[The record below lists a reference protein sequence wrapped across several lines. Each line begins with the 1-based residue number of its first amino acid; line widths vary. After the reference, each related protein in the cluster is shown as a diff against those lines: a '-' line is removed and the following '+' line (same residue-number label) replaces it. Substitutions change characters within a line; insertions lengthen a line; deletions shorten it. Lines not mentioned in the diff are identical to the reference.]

1 MWKIDVSREVEKLEC
16 VLRLGE
22 ELARCKEAMAILGR
36 WQFDEML
43 DDASREKA
51 RMLVHE
57 FALKVPQQT
66 NLGCP

>member
-1 MWKIDVSREVEKLEC
+1 MSKIDVSREVAGLER
-16 VLRLGE
+16 VLRSHE
-22 ELARCKEAMAILGR
+22 TPARCREAMAILGR

-57 FALKVPQQT
+57 FALK
-66 NLGCP
+66 LGCQTHLGYP